1 MVTSLVSSAVLSNQ
15 SGQCHG
21 GFMMSRSHNGS
32 PQHQLEECRT
42 LYCQGKSMHSE
53 GYYVDA
59 VRLDKK
65 AVYLQELLLGKYHQD
80 TIKAHWR

>member
-1 MVTSLVSSAVLSNQ
+1 
-15 SGQCHG
+15 
-21 GFMMSRSHNGS
+21 
-32 PQHQLEECRT
+32 
-42 LYCQGKSMHSE
+42 MHSE